1 MKLDTRF
8 KLLKKDYRNIRDDNK
23 TLDQIWNKKEIPLE
37 DRISICVDNEYYDN
51 LKKITSE
58 ELNDLL
64 VKCKNDSFNNFWNI
78 ICIMYVKNDYS
89 LIPNLENDDMEKYLV
104 VNEKM
109 LIPSMAFIFM
119 WAKNVNNI
127 NNRNKNNIEC
137 TNSINRILER
147 RAESFINAVEN
158 ESIIREGFLSYI
170 KEINSYYLSCIISRN
185 PHLEEYFCKKHPELY
200 FDIVYNIQNINNLK
214 KHLMFYLKA
223 NLLKYLKGE
232 NRFLMIYYTPA
243 YDIGDENANIVPV
256 FQSLFNIDEE
266 EALYVKNLY
275 SIQYKEF
282 LLRTN
287 EKEPG
292 FIRKVIDLEEK
303 CKTKNI
309 IRLVYRYKNSPF
321 IEELF
326 DFDPKTLTQ
335 EEYSAFIKKI
345 KELISKPRL
354 NVLNSVDTLANK
366 SIKELEKGGYEISKE
381 SVNSNYIGAPT
392 GTENEK
398 IFDDVYAIIKIY
410 PNGKLEKESGPNNY
424 HLSMIETVNSD
435 EPELNVSHA
444 VGSIMFAMA
453 LKGHC
458 VILTEGNALNLV
470 MPNQDVLTLEQIDTI
485 KRLLESIKI
494 PNIIITYGFVIT
506 NNSIEEYST
515 DNVETILEVLETIYN
530 QKKNNSNMSPKM

>member
-23 TLDQIWNKKEIPLE
+23 TLDQIWNKKGIPLE

-64 VKCKNDSFNNFWNI
+64 VKCKNNNFNNFWHI
-78 ICIMYVKNDYS
+78 ICIMYAKNDYS
-89 LIPNLENDDMEKYLV
+89 LIPNLENDDIKEYLV

-127 NNRNKNNIEC
+127 NNRNENNIEC
-137 TNSINRILER
+137 TDSINRILER
-147 RAESFINAVEN
+147 KAESFINAVEN
-158 ESIIREGFLSYI
+158 EGIIREGFLSYI
-170 KEINSYYLSCIISRN
+170 RENSSFYLSCIISRN
-185 PHLEEYFCKKHPELY
+185 HQLEEYFCKDHPELY
-200 FDIVYNIQNINNLK
+200 FDIVYNVKNNNNL
-214 KHLMFYLKA
+214 LNNLSFYLKA

-243 YDIGDENANIVPV
+243 YDVGDENANIVSV
-256 FQSLFNIDEE
+256 FQSLFNLDYE
-266 EALYVKNLY
+266 EALYVKSLY
-275 SIQYKEF
+275 SIQYKEY

-366 SIKELEKGGYEISKE
+366 SIKELEKGGYKISE
-381 SVNSNYIGAPT
+381 DSVNSTHIGAPT

-398 IFDDVYAIIKIY
+398 IFGEVYAIIKIY
-410 PNGKLEKESGPNNY
+410 PNGNIKDEYSSNDY
-424 HLSMIETVNSD
+424 HLKMLETVNSD

-444 VGSIMFAMA
+444 EGTIMFAMA
-453 LKGHC
+453 LKGRC
-458 VILTEGNALNLV
+458 AILTEGNALNLV

-530 QKKNNSNMSPKM
+530 QKKNNSNMSQKM